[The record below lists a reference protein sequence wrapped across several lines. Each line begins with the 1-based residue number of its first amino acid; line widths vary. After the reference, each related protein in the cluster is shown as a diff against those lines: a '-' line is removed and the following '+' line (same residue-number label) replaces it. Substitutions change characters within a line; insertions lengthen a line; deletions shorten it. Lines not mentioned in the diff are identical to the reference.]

1 MINVSYW
8 QFKSSLQCVQ
18 QQTEGSSGQGS
29 GDDCDYPT
37 GLSVLSTSPP
47 PPGWDETWQSPQT
60 PPETK
65 ERKRERRIRTHY
77 SRFSAGVIL
86 CNWHYYEL
94 NADGRKAQRKRY
106 ELKTV
111 TLDWVRVSASN
122 QDIVMGGIRGDTDG
136 DDECGHCEGPLRR
149 REWGDAGVETRQ
161 RGNCG
166 PPSLPS
172 RFTLQHQNPSS
183 HWSAHR
189 RLRHDKRTLELPPP
203 LHLDAVFIEF
213 WFLFGAHPIRASA
226 CNS

>member
-1 MINVSYW
+1 M
-8 QFKSSLQCVQ
+8 
-18 QQTEGSSGQGS
+18 
-29 GDDCDYPT
+29 
-37 GLSVLSTSPP
+37 
-47 PPGWDETWQSPQT
+47 
-60 PPETK
+60 
-65 ERKRERRIRTHY
+65 
-77 SRFSAGVIL
+77 
-86 CNWHYYEL
+86 
-94 NADGRKAQRKRY
+94 
-106 ELKTV
+106 V
-111 TLDWVRVSASN
+111 TLGWVRVSASN
-122 QDIVMGGIRGDTDG
+122 QDIVMGGIRGDTDGDG

-203 LHLDAVFIEF
+203 LDAVFIEF